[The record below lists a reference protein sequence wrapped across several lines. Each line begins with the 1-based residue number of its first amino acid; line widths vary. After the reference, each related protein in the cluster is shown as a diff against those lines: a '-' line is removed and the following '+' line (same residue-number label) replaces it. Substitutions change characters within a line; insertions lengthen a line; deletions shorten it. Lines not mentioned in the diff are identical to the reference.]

1 MALPAARHGR
11 PVLAAARGFLSCYR
25 AFVPAIFALVLVATL
40 GPIFPSSSSD
50 ADAGDGGAGA
60 SVGVVRSN
68 YLRRETFMA
77 LHSDPLRTRLDLIYR
92 QAVDH
97 AALVNAYGAY
107 ARRVKI
113 DTSRLL
119 HAFEGL
125 VVSFSSTITRLSAR
139 DDAVDA
145 IEEGPLRAIVKEFKD
160 RVKVYR
166 KLVAESKESFEAE
179 IKIQKLRDTI
189 FAINQQLHQARK
201 LRELSSRIA
210 AGSTPKSL
218 HCLAM
223 RLMQER
229 VAHPE
234 SYDAAGSV
242 PGRPEPSLDQYH
254 YAIISDNVIAASVVV
269 NSAVWNAAEPSKHVF
284 HLVTDRMY
292 LAAFHVW
299 FARRPPSGGATVEIR
314 SDADF
319 PFLSAPSSQ
328 ATAQRGGGLP
338 PLDYLK
344 FYLPEMYPQLRR
356 IILLEDDVVVQRDM
370 AALWRTDLDG
380 KANGA
385 VEVCFG
391 PFRRYSHYLNF
402 SHPMVG
408 EKFSPRACAWGHGV
422 NLFDL
427 DAWRREK
434 LTERFQYYENLNSD
448 GTLWAPETGAAAAEL
463 MTFHGSTKPL
473 DKAWNL
479 MGLGRNPSITPAE
492 ITGAGAVHFDGTMK
506 PWLDVAINQY
516 KHIWTRYLDA
526 DEKFLQLCNFAL

>member
-1 MALPAARHGR
+1 
-11 PVLAAARGFLSCYR
+11 
-25 AFVPAIFALVLVATL
+25 
-40 GPIFPSSSSD
+40 
-50 ADAGDGGAGA
+50 
-60 SVGVVRSN
+60 
-68 YLRRETFMA
+68 MA

-113 DTSRLL
+113 DASRLL

-166 KLVAESKESFEAE
+166 KLVADSATPSSPS
-179 IKIQKLRDTI
+179 
-189 FAINQQLHQARK
+189 NQQLHQARK

-242 PGRPEPSLDQYH
+242 PGRAEPSLDQYH

-299 FARRPPSGGATVEIR
+299 FARRPPSG
-314 SDADF
+314 
-319 PFLSAPSSQ
+319 APQWRYAPMPISHSSG
-328 ATAQRGGGLP
+328 RWLP

-344 FYLPEMYPQLRR
+344 FYLPEMYPRLRR

-402 SHPMVG
+402 SHPVVG
-408 EKFSPRACAWGHGV
+408 EKFSPWACAWGHGV

-448 GTLWAPETGAAAAEL
+448 GTLWAPETGAASAEL